1 MFAQPRVVRAG
12 QTGRKSAIQ
21 ALLDTLS
28 AYNRRPM
35 RRALVERS
43 LRDVH
48 ARLKRARE
56 ELAVLDEQFVVFND
70 AADDARIRS
79 LVSETPLAGHDYSDA
94 QRTADA
100 ANRERASLM
109 SAIEDLERRQD
120 ELLGRLVPGPH

>member
-1 MFAQPRVVRAG
+1 
-12 QTGRKSAIQ
+12 
-21 ALLDTLS
+21 
-28 AYNRRPM
+28 M

-56 ELAVLDEQFVVFND
+56 ELGVLDEQLAVIND

-100 ANRERASLM
+100 ANRLRDSLL
-109 SAIEDLERRQD
+109 ATINELERRQD
-120 ELLGRLVPGPH
+120 ELLGRLVPGPR